1 MGVVVGSVG
10 RRSLSKG
17 FGRRGRTIPSSGP
30 ARSVPGVNG
39 RQRPQ
44 APGRPWHNDGV
55 PLVQPALLGEVA
67 ASGLAALQLGGWVLG
82 SRGIWRFVAERP
94 GDGWHAHGSYVA
106 GPGDLK
112 DAQLVE
118 LRVCKPRN
126 DATVAPAMR
135 QWGKLVGEQQG
146 ALPTPEFRRFIDLR
160 IRANTIGTT
169 QTPCNVA
176 NYVQLLE
183 DAFAPA
189 SVRVAFQPN
198 GASLVRVTVTSGAAL
213 LAEPI
218 AERATTVARRARPIG
233 TLVSLHEVTE
243 TGVVYGV
250 PGRGY
255 SPTAWIGRSLST
267 GLGA

>member
-1 MGVVVGSVG
+1 MTATSYGLQYQPEHTASATD
-10 RRSLSKG
+10 RMLWH
-17 FGRRGRTIPSSGP
+17 
-30 ARSVPGVNG
+30 
-39 RQRPQ
+39 QR
-44 APGRPWHNDGV
+44 
-55 PLVQPALLGEVA
+55 
-67 ASGLAALQLGGWVLG
+67 
-82 SRGIWRFVAERP
+82 
-94 GDGWHAHGSYVA
+94 
-106 GPGDLK
+106 
-112 DAQLVE
+112 
-118 LRVCKPRN
+118 CKPRLRAYVEALACAGQLAEDTIFSVYDGSTLLN
-126 DATVAPAMR
+126 DATVAPAIR

-198 GASLVRVTVTSGAAL
+198 GAPLVRVTVTSGAAL
-213 LAEPI
+213 LAEPV